1 MLLERIRTTEFKL
14 GDILSEGWAIFTGRF
29 RTILAIIL
37 IVYIPINIVLSLVA
51 PPEEAGLEQLGQS
64 FQFGQFLYLWFG
76 ILATMAVAFVVE
88 RSLVGENIGF
98 RQALRKAV
106 SRWGS
111 MIWVNIIAGLI
122 VLGLT
127 LLLIVPGIIWY
138 VYYTFV
144 AYAVVLRG
152 KGGKTALDYS
162 KSLVKGNWWRVF
174 GISLLFAI
182 LSFLTYI
189 VVDIPFWFLPQNVL
203 TIVVS
208 TTLGDIVSTIFLV
221 AMVIFF
227 LNLDYLKNPESAES
241 GVGD

>member
-1 MLLERIRTTEFKL
+1 MVLSERIRTTEFKL
-14 GDILSEGWAIFTGRF
+14 GDILSEGWTIFTGRF

-51 PPEEAGLEQLGQS
+51 LPEEAGLEEIRQS
-64 FQFGQFLYLWFG
+64 FQFGQLLYFGFG

-98 RQALRKAV
+98 REALKKAV
-106 SRWGS
+106 ARWGS
-111 MIWVNIIAGLI
+111 MIWANIIAGLI
-122 VLGLT
+122 IFGLT
-127 LLLIVPGIIWY
+127 LLLIVPGIVWF

-144 AYAVVLRG
+144 ECAVVLRG

-174 GISLLFAI
+174 GISLLFTI

-189 VVDIPFWFLPQNVL
+189 VVDIPFWFLPQNAL

-208 TTLGDIVSTIFLV
+208 TTIGDIVSTIFLV

-227 LNLDYLKNPESAES
+227 LNLDYLKSAQELPES
-241 GVGD
+241 

>member
-14 GDILSEGWAIFTGRF
+14 GDILSAGWTIFTSRF
-29 RTILAIIL
+29 GTILAILL
-37 IVYIPINIVLSLVA
+37 IVYIPINIVLSLVT
-51 PPEEAGLEQLGQS
+51 PPEEAGLEEIRQS
-64 FQFGQFLYLWFG
+64 FQLGQFLYLWFG

-88 RSLVGENIGF
+88 RSLAGENIGF

-111 MIWVNIIAGLI
+111 MIWANIIAGII

-127 LLLIVPGIIWY
+127 LLLIVPGIIWI

-144 AYAVVLRG
+144 EYAVVLRG

-162 KSLVKGNWWRVF
+162 KSLVKGNWWKVC
-174 GISLLFAI
+174 GISILFAI

-189 VVDIPFWFLPQNVL
+189 IVDIPFWFLPQNVL

-208 TTLGDIVSTIFLV
+208 TTLGDIVSTLFLV
-221 AMVIFF
+221 AMAIFF
-227 LNLDYLKNPESAES
+227 LNLDYLKNPETTES
-241 GVGD
+241 GAED